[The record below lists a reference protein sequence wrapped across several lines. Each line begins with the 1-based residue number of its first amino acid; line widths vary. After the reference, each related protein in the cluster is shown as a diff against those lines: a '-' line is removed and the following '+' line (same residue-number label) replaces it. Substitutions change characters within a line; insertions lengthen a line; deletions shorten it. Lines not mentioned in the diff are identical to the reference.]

1 MKPMNMMQR
10 AQRGFTLIELM
21 IVVAI
26 IGILAAIAL
35 PQYNDYTAR
44 AQASEAFVLLD
55 GLKTPMLEAFS
66 QDGNWLSTPAGAT
79 TSGKYVAG
87 IIATSS
93 AAMGYLTATYMSTGV
108 NTAIQ
113 THKVQLSY
121 NPNATSAS
129 PWGCNSD
136 LSSKVAPKAC
146 PGTTIVP

>member
-1 MKPMNMMQR
+1 MKPMMQR

-55 GLKTPMLEAFS
+55 GLKTPMLESFS
-66 QDGNWLSTPAGAT
+66 QDGNWLSTPVGAT
-79 TSGKYVAG
+79 ISGKYVTG
-87 IIATSS
+87 ILASSS
-93 AAMGYLTATYMSTGV
+93 AATGALTATYMSTSV

-113 THKVQLSY
+113 GKKVQLTY

-129 PWGCNSD
+129 PWGCNTD
-136 LSSKVAPKAC
+136 LAPKVAPKAC
-146 PGTTIVP
+146 QPTGAALLP

>member
-1 MKPMNMMQR
+1 MKPMKMMQR

-66 QDGNWLSTPAGAT
+66 QDGNWTATPAGAT
-79 TSGKYVAG
+79 ISGKYVAQ
-87 IIATSS
+87 ILATSS
-93 AAMGYLTATYMSTGV
+93 GGKGLLTATYQTSNVNSAIISKTVTLQYDPAASGTNPWACSSTL
-108 NTAIQ
+108 TPTI
-113 THKVQLSY
+113 
-121 NPNATSAS
+121 
-129 PWGCNSD
+129 
-136 LSSKVAPKAC
+136 APKAC
-146 PGTTIVP
+146 Q